1 MGFASILTAQ
11 LLPPLIFAWAA
22 LAGGLF
28 AWRRARVAGGLA
40 AAGGL
45 GILALATPF
54 AAGSLRAAL
63 EESVPQAAAAAPG
76 AIVIL
81 GGETARG
88 LGGIEPGPLTLERLR
103 AGAALHRRTGLPVL
117 VTGGT
122 LSDGQPPVAR
132 IMAASLAADFAITAR
147 WIEPD
152 AGDTRGNATL
162 SAAMLRAE
170 GIGTV
175 HLVSHGWHLA
185 RATAAFRRAGLG
197 VHPAP
202 VRRYGR
208 PRGEWRDFV
217 PRPTMLGLNWFM
229 LREWA
234 GLLVY
239 RLRDGAA

>member
-1 MGFASILTAQ
+1 MRLASILTAQ
-11 LLPPLIFAWAA
+11 LLPPLLFAWAA
-22 LAGGLF
+22 LAGGLV
-28 AWRRARVAGGLA
+28 AWRRARLAGGLA

-45 GILALATPF
+45 GILVLATPI

-63 EESVPQAAAAAPG
+63 EDRAPPPAATAPG

-88 LGGIEPGPLTLERLR
+88 LAGTEPGPLTLERLR

-117 VTGGT
+117 VTGGA
-122 LSDGQPPVAR
+122 LGAGQPPVAR
-132 IMAASLAADFAITAR
+132 IMAASLAADFGITAR
-147 WIEPD
+147 WIEAQ

-185 RATAAFRRAGLG
+185 RGAAAFRRAGLET
-197 VHPAP
+197 HPAP
-202 VRRYGR
+202 VRRYGW
-208 PRGEWRDFV
+208 PRGEWQDFV
-217 PRPTMLGLNWFM
+217 PRPTALGMGWLM

>member
-1 MGFASILTAQ
+1 MRLASILTAQ
-11 LLPPLIFAWAA
+11 LLPPLLFAWAA
-22 LAGGLF
+22 LAGGLL
-28 AWRRARVAGGLA
+28 AWRRARLAGGLA

-63 EESVPQAAAAAPG
+63 EDRVPPAAAAAPS

-88 LGGIEPGPLTLERLR
+88 LGGTEPGPLTLERLR

-122 LSDGQPPVAR
+122 LGSGQPPVAR
-132 IMAASLAADFAITAR
+132 LMAASLATDFGITAR
-147 WIEPD
+147 WVEPE

-185 RATAAFRRAGLG
+185 RAAAAFRRAGIET
-197 VHPAP
+197 HPAP
-202 VRRYGR
+202 VRRYGW
-208 PRGEWRDFV
+208 PRGEWQDAV
-217 PRPTMLGLNWFM
+217 PRPTMLGLGWLM

>member
-1 MGFASILTAQ
+1 MRLASILTAQ
-11 LLPPLIFAWAA
+11 LLPPLILAWAA
-22 LAGGLF
+22 LAGGLL
-28 AWRRARVAGGLA
+28 AWRRARFAGALA

-45 GILALATPF
+45 GILVLATPF
-54 AAGSLRAAL
+54 AAGSLRAGL
-63 EESVPQAAAAAPG
+63 EERIPQAATTPPG

-81 GGETARG
+81 GGDTVRG
-88 LGGIEPGPLTLERLR
+88 LAGTEPGPLTLERLR

-122 LSDGQPPVAR
+122 LGPGQPPVAR
-132 IMAASLAADFAITAR
+132 VMAASLAADFGVTAR
-147 WIEPD
+147 WIE
-152 AGDTRGNATL
+152 AEAADTRGNAML

-185 RATAAFRRAGLG
+185 RATAAFRRAGLA

-202 VRRYGR
+202 LRLYGP
-208 PRGEWRDFV
+208 PRGGWVDAV
-217 PRPTMLGLNWFM
+217 PRPAVLGASWLM

-234 GLLVY
+234 GLLIY